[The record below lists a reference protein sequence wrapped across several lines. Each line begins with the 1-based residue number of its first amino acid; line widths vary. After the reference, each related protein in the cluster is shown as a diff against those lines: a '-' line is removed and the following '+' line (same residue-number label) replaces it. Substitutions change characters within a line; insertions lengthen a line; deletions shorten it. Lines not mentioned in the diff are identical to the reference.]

1 MDRNFVLSLIKF
13 MNRMGMSSEIELD
26 RHYIDSRGKKNLC
39 MKITVFY
46 KGRVEYEQ
54 YHCYAFTNE
63 GQLYYSEGNEVKS
76 VGSGIL
82 SYLGNDK
89 DVDNYFDQVARYEA
103 KKYYK
108 KLF

>member
-1 MDRNFVLSLIKF
+1 MARDFFISLIKF
-13 MNRMGMSSEIELD
+13 MDRMGMSSEIEPD
-26 RHYIDSRGKKNLC
+26 RHFIDSRGKRNIC
-39 MKITVFY
+39 MKVTVRY

-54 YHCYAFTNE
+54 YHCYSFTNE
-63 GQLYYSEGNEVKS
+63 GIPTYSEGNEVKS
-76 VGSGIL
+76 VRDGIL

-89 DVDNYFDQVARYEA
+89 DVDNFFDQLARYEA